1 MTARGTVAQMST
13 FHGFV
18 TTSEDSLEFAG
29 ATETDR

>member
-1 MTARGTVAQMST
+1 MST